1 MKYSS
6 KIFFFISI
14 VSVLLSSCSNDK
26 DDKSKF
32 LKKVVET
39 SADGTSTTTLLK
51 YIGDEIVTI
60 DGIELRTDFTY
71 TNGLITKIRT
81 TDKGT
86 QLSQT
91 VEYSYDTDQLIQ
103 VVSPNNYV
111 INYIHNTDDTVFYE
125 KRSLNSGSQEAK
137 FYHGTLYFKD
147 KNLIKDERILDD
159 AAPGLVS
166 KYTVNFQYDSK
177 KNPFYPILGYSKL
190 LDHNEV
196 ISSNNTVSS
205 VVESS
210 STNAADQ
217 TISSAK
223 FFNSTFKYD
232 TDGYPTEELTETAKS
247 GYLKSQYFY

>member
-14 VSVLLSSCSNDK
+14 ASVLLSSCSNDK
-26 DDKSKF
+26 DGKSKF
-32 LKKVVET
+32 LKEVVET
-39 SADGTSTTTLLK
+39 LADGTSTTTLFK
-51 YIGDEIVTI
+51 YIGDEIVTT
-60 DGIELRTDFTY
+60 DGIELRNDFTY
-71 TNGLITKIRT
+71 TDGLITKIRT
-81 TDKGT
+81 IDKGT

-91 VEYSYDTDQLIQ
+91 VEYSYDTDHLIQ

-111 INYIHNTDDTVFYE
+111 INYIHNTDSTVSYE
-125 KRSLNSGSQEAK
+125 KRSLNSGSQEAR
-137 FYHGTLYFKD
+137 FYHGTLYFKG

-159 AAPGLVS
+159 AAPGVVS

-177 KNPFYPILGYSKL
+177 KNPLYSILGYSKL

-196 ISSNNTVSS
+196 ISLNNTISS

-223 FFNSTFKYD
+223 FFNSTFQYD
-232 TDGYPTEELTETAKS
+232 TDDYPTEQLTETAKS